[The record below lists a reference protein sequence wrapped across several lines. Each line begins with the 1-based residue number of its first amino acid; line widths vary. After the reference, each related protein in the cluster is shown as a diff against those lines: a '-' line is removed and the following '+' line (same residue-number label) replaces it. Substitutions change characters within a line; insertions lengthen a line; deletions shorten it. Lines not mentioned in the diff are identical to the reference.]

1 MAEIAKIKGYDIR
14 DKKLADATSQS
25 TVAATDAIEMKT
37 TSGDQVYITRD
48 SFVQAMAS
56 VLNSNSQSTISQL
69 FGADA
74 NGNHAAINMSNLAKV
89 IGHNSPY
96 YVQLAPNIWAF
107 ELSEVNNYNISI
119 TIPSTDTFV
128 KMTGISK
135 AAGSFYSYEIMLHD
149 EAVPKITQTPL
160 ANGTYKPIRDVW
172 TGVVDGKRVYKIN
185 ASHDVWHTYGGG
197 LLFTSFSYHNENPE
211 LVFNEYDKNTTGLTK
226 IFDIDDQ

>member
-74 NGNHAAINMSNLAKV
+74 NGNHAAINMSNLATLLGIMEIRTTTQFAPLDDVGNYMALIAGIGMQISFYDKV
-89 IGHNSPY
+89 HNTCIQFAYNTYDYTSIR
-96 YVQLAPNIWAF
+96 VR
-107 ELSEVNNYNISI
+107 NYNYVSNQWNSWKNI
-119 TIPSTDTFV
+119 TS
-128 KMTGISK
+128 
-135 AAGSFYSYEIMLHD
+135 
-149 EAVPKITQTPL
+149 
-160 ANGTYKPIRDVW
+160 
-172 TGVVDGKRVYKIN
+172 
-185 ASHDVWHTYGGG
+185 
-197 LLFTSFSYHNENPE
+197 
-211 LVFNEYDKNTTGLTK
+211 
-226 IFDIDDQ
+226 